1 MGHYP
6 LCVSSDDL
14 ALTRSQR
21 HALRAAEDQ
30 RGLEPPVPVP
40 GLVMRAHAKMLAAEA
55 EWQRFQDDARKRL
68 DLGRNVDTRA

>member
-14 ALTRSQR
+14 ALTWGQR

-40 GLVMRAHAKMLAAEA
+40 GIVMRGHARMVEDEAA
-55 EWQRFQDDARKRL
+55 WQRFQDDARKRL
-68 DLGRNVDTRA
+68 YLGRNVDTRA